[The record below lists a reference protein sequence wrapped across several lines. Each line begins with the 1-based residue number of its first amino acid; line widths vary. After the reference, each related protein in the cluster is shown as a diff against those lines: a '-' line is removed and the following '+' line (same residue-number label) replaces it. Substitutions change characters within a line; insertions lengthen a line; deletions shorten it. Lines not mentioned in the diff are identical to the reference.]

1 MTRLQVRVRPGA
13 RRNEVTS
20 FMADGTL
27 KVSVSA
33 PPEEG
38 RANRAL
44 IALLAE
50 TLGVSER
57 QVRLTKGAGSRSK
70 TVEVEGIE
78 PAEAQRRLSASMKGS
93 GSRGE

>member
-1 MTRLQVRVRPGA
+1 
-13 RRNEVTS
+13 
-20 FMADGTL
+20 MADGTL

-78 PAEAQRRLSASMKGS
+78 AAVVRHRLEAAMKGS
-93 GSRGE
+93 GSRDE

>member
-1 MTRLQVRVRPGA
+1 VTRLQVRVRPGA
-13 RRNEVTS
+13 RRDEVTS

-78 PAEAQRRLSASMKGS
+78 AAVVRHRLEAAMKGS
-93 GSRGE
+93 GSRDE